1 MDINNPQSLLI
12 TGASSGIGAALAHVY
27 AAVGV
32 RLILTG
38 RDDARLE
45 TVAQSCR
52 KAGASVETQTLDVT
66 DRAAMRAWIG
76 QAFATGPID
85 LVIAN
90 AGISGGTGGNHSADK
105 SPSVA
110 PSESQ
115 EQVEHIFNVNIGG
128 VVNTVFPAL
137 DEMQK
142 APRDSAHPRGQ
153 IALMSSLAG
162 FRGLPR
168 APAYGAS
175 KAAVRSLGEGM
186 RGLCAR
192 HGIRVSV
199 ICPGFVKSP
208 MTDINPYPMPFLMTA
223 ERAAQIVRKG
233 LARDRARI
241 SFPWRLWALVWL
253 MSALPV
259 GLTDPLVARM
269 PEKPAAEH

>member
-12 TGASSGIGAALAHVY
+12 TGASSGIGAALARVY
-27 AAVGV
+27 AAAGV

-38 RDDARLE
+38 RDGARLE

-52 KAGASVETQTLDVT
+52 EAGASVETQTLDVT
-66 DRAAMRAWIG
+66 DHTAMRAWIG

-90 AGISGGTGGNHSADK
+90 AGISGGTGGNHSADE

-162 FRGLPR
+162 FRGLPG

-223 ERAAQIVRKG
+223 ERAAQIIRKG

-269 PEKPAAEH
+269 PEKPAAER

>member
-1 MDINNPQSLLI
+1 MDIRNPRSLLI
-12 TGASSGIGAALAHVY
+12 TGASSGIGAALARAY
-27 AAVGV
+27 AADGV

-38 RDDARLE
+38 RDQARLE

-52 KAGASVETQTLDVT
+52 ESGATVEAHLLDVT
-66 DRAAMRAWIG
+66 DRTAMKTWIG
-76 QAFATGPID
+76 DAFAAGPIE

-90 AGISGGTGGNHSADK
+90 AGISGGTGSKDIAGDSA
-105 SPSVA
+105 V

-115 EQVEHIFNVNIGG
+115 EQVGRIFSVNIGG

-137 DEMQK
+137 NEMQK
-142 APRDSAHPRGQ
+142 IPRDGTSPRGQ

-162 FRGLPR
+162 FRGLPG
-168 APAYGAS
+168 APAYCSS

-186 RGLCAR
+186 RGLYAR

-199 ICPGFVKSP
+199 ICPGFVQSP
-208 MTDINPYPMPFLMTA
+208 MTDINPYPMPFMMTA
-223 ERAAQIVRKG
+223 ERAAHIIRKG
-233 LARDRARI
+233 LAHDRARI

-269 PEKPAAEH
+269 PEKPAAER